1 MVAVD
6 QWSGPQPRSVF
17 GAGKP
22 WTVLGEAGYALVFLT
37 PRSPVYDQVVA
48 ILHKA
53 RIAGL

>member
-1 MVAVD
+1 
-6 QWSGPQPRSVF
+6 
-17 GAGKP
+17 
-22 WTVLGEAGYALVFLT
+22 LVFLT